1 MSAHSATSDHSTGSR
16 PKVER
21 WDVHDGDREALSTA
35 IRRSPGA
42 QPPDYAGLVV
52 QKPWG
57 HELQC
62 YADPRCAVWY
72 LQLLPHAS
80 TSLHAHPEKDSA
92 LIVLSGGGRVLGLA
106 RDVLLRELDTLEITR
121 GVFHR
126 FEAGPHG
133 AQVLEI
139 ESPPE
144 KTDLVR
150 IAYPNGRLAHGIE
163 GLSSLIAGEGR
174 YGFDLREHALPGV
187 ELTEAALLA
196 GRPFSSRFR
205 HALPASLRRREART
219 PPHARQAPMTW
230 RPANS

>member
-1 MSAHSATSDHSTGSR
+1 MT
-16 PKVER
+16 P
-21 WDVHDGDREALSTA
+21 
-35 IRRSPGA
+35 PGY
-42 QPPDYAGLVV
+42 PIL
-52 QKPWG
+52 
-57 HELQC
+57 
-62 YADPRCAVWY
+62 
-72 LQLLPHAS
+72 AS

-106 RDVLLRELDTLEITR
+106 RDVLLDELDTLEITR

-150 IAYPNGRLAHGIE
+150 IADPNGRLAHGIE
-163 GLSSLIAGEGR
+163 GLSSLISGEGR

-187 ELTEAALLA
+187 ELTEAAQLA
-196 GRPFSSRFR
+196 GRPFF
-205 HALPASLRRREART
+205 ALGSDTPCRLRCDEGRPGPLLALGRRR
-219 PPHARQAPMTW
+219 
-230 RPANS
+230 